1 MTDGAKGEPRN
12 PASVYAAAIEG
23 TQASAYRLSGDSSWP
38 RPASPL
44 AADEGLVS
52 VPQRTQRVEGRPS
65 RVGRDWTPRSWVLLN
80 LGKTPR
86 GKAKSDTEAT

>member
-12 PASVYAAAIEG
+12 PASVYAAVIEG

-44 AADEGLVS
+44 PADEGLVT
-52 VPQRTQRVEGRPS
+52 VPERTHRVAGVTVRRWPIAVATLPENMCFTIALG
-65 RVGRDWTPRSWVLLN
+65 DPRKMGAL
-80 LGKTPR
+80 
-86 GKAKSDTEAT
+86 

>member
-12 PASVYAAAIEG
+12 PASVYAAAVEG

-44 AADEGLVS
+44 PADEGLVS
-52 VPQRTQRVEGRPS
+52 VPERAHRVEDEREVSGVNDVEELETIRRYLEDS
-65 RVGRDWTPRSWVLLN
+65 R
-80 LGKTPR
+80 K
-86 GKAKSDTEAT
+86 